1 MQLVMRGDVGLI
13 QELELLIMVLNLE
26 RQLVLPLD

>member
-1 MQLVMRGDVGLI
+1 MQLVMSGDVGLI
-13 QELELLIMVLNLE
+13 QQLELLIMVLNLE